1 MGLAVSAITTLRVLT
16 AFAILILTAAP
27 GWAEVCH
34 GRFYPYSFCPRC
46 TSVSIKTTKRDT
58 PCSVDINVGGGRIY
72 VGSKIARRPSHGQA
86 GVEGPSVAYV
96 PAKGFVGTDKFT
108 VEWDLL
114 EREKALVIFVEYTIE
129 VTP

>member
-1 MGLAVSAITTLRVLT
+1 MRLRSITALAIFFSAIY
-16 AFAILILTAAP
+16 FSAIAPSSAA
-27 GWAEVCH
+27 VCH

-46 TSVSIKTTKRDT
+46 TSISVKTTKRDT
-58 PCSVDINVGGGRIY
+58 PCSVDINVGGRRIY
-72 VGSKIARRPSHGQA
+72 VGSKIAKRPSNGQA

-96 PAKGFVGTDKFT
+96 PAKGFTGTDKFT

-114 EREKALVIFVEYTIE
+114 EGEKALVIFVEYTIE

>member
-1 MGLAVSAITTLRVLT
+1 MRVRSITALAIVSLTMYFSAIQ
-16 AFAILILTAAP
+16 P
-27 GWAEVCH
+27 GIAEVCN

-46 TSVSIKTTKRDT
+46 TSISVKTTKRDT
-58 PCSVDINVGGGRIY
+58 PCSVDINVGGRRLHL
-72 VGSKIARRPSHGQA
+72 GSKIAKRPSHGQA

-96 PAKGFVGTDKFT
+96 PSKGFVGTDKFT

-114 EREKALVIFVEYTIE
+114 EDQKALVIFVEYTIE